1 MGMQKI
7 KGIVIAEKYMNDSDK
22 ILTILTE
29 FNFSFDA
36 TFERFS
42 FLI

>member
-22 ILTILTE
+22 ILTILTPNLQE
-29 FNFSFDA
+29 N
-36 TFERFS
+36 
-42 FLI
+42 